1 MRQYFQISE
10 TGYPII
16 SPIELE
22 GFTAYEVGKEPQVL
36 LECIA
41 VLEAKEVAEK
51 AISEWKA
58 NRQTLVDNI
67 EVTYQ
72 GVVYQGDEVS
82 QTRMSRAI
90 TALPDDEI
98 TITWVAKDN
107 TEHNLNRLDIKAILF
122 QAGLQQSNIWNLDR
136 P

>member
-1 MRQYFQISE
+1 MYYKIE
-10 TGYPII
+10 NNYPVI
-16 SPIELE
+16 SPVQLD
-22 GFTAYEVGKEPQVL
+22 GFTEYDTASMPTELQ
-36 LECIA
+36 ECIIA
-41 VLEAKEVAEK
+41 LESKEAQDK

-67 EVTYQ
+67 EVIYE

-98 TITWVAKDN
+98 TIPWVAKDN